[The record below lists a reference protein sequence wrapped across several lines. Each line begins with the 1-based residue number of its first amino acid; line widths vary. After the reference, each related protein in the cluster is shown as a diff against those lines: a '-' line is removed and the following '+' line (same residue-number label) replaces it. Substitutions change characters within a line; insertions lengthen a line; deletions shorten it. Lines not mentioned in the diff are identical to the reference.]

1 MQLPS
6 LRGADDVD
14 AVLAPLG
21 VTSTFPCAL
30 LGETPASLARRLLQG
45 PAPKWYL
52 HFNSSGS
59 RVSAAPAS
67 SRERPD
73 HCCSLVPHL
82 PATQPEELAHA
93 AATRLKAL
101 ALWDHDRASW
111 ASDLAQGELLV
122 GFSHGTSGIA
132 VGFREQIQLHQ
143 GFVPQS
149 ALDGAIPETYPRRR
163 IGQQNPWSEHI

>member
-1 MQLPS
+1 MVSAFQQLWEQGERCPGIVSGAAGS
-6 LRGADDVD
+6 L
-14 AVLAPLG
+14 L
-21 VTSTFPCAL
+21 
-30 LGETPASLARRLLQG
+30 LAR
-45 PAPKWYL
+45 
-52 HFNSSGS
+52 SSPPS
-59 RVSAAPAS
+59 NAA
-67 SRERPD
+67 ED
-73 HCCSLVPHL
+73 
-82 PATQPEELAHA
+82 LAHA

-163 IGQQNPWSEHI
+163 MTSETLGQSIFEDGCE

>member
-1 MQLPS
+1 MVSAFQRLWVQGERCPGIVSGAAGS
-6 LRGADDVD
+6 L
-14 AVLAPLG
+14 L
-21 VTSTFPCAL
+21 
-30 LGETPASLARRLLQG
+30 LAR
-45 PAPKWYL
+45 
-52 HFNSSGS
+52 SSPPS
-59 RVSAAPAS
+59 NAA
-67 SRERPD
+67 
-73 HCCSLVPHL
+73 
-82 PATQPEELAHA
+82 EELAHA

-132 VGFREQIQLHQ
+132 VGFREQIQFHQ

-163 IGQQNPWSEHI
+163 IGQ